1 MKKARL
7 ILGGGSAYG
16 LAHMGVIKAITEQF
30 EISGIVGTSMGA
42 IIGACAAYGIEA
54 PQMLEMAEEIS
65 TIELFNPLNL
75 DFTRSGIFDGKA
87 IHKLFAHW
95 TNKARIEDCDIP
107 FIAVAFDL
115 YRQCSIL
122 IDKGQLADAM
132 RASSSLPYIFAPHEI
147 GDYLLV
153 DGGVAH
159 PLPLAFAEKVPGELT
174 IAVNVLAPIKQRV
187 ESINQSRMGKKEKL
201 SRHDVFVQTL
211 MLNQGLIAVQAATEF
226 KPDIYIDAHLP
237 ELNFYDLRKARDFYE
252 HGYRVGKKSLDS
264 YQEPDFGDKLK
275 DTYSQLRKLL
285 GQTWK

>member
-159 PLPLAFAEKVPGELT
+159 PLPLAFAERVPGEIT

>member
-16 LAHMGVIKAITEQF
+16 LAHMGVIAAITEQF

-159 PLPLAFAEKVPGELT
+159 PLPLAFAERVPGEIT

>member
-1 MKKARL
+1 MKRARL

-16 LAHMGVIKAITEQF
+16 LAHMGVIAAITEQF

-87 IHKLFAHW
+87 IHKLFAQW

-159 PLPLAFAEKVPGELT
+159 PLPLAFAERVPGEIT

-187 ESINQSRMGKKEKL
+187 ESINQSKARKKEKL

-226 KPDIYIDAHLP
+226 KPEIYIDAHLP

>member
-16 LAHMGVIKAITEQF
+16 LAHMGVIAAITEQF

-187 ESINQSRMGKKEKL
+187 ESINQSKARKKEKL

>member
-16 LAHMGVIKAITEQF
+16 LAHMGVIAAITEQF

-237 ELNFYDLRKARDFYE
+237 ELSFYDLRKAKDFYE
-252 HGYRVGKKSLDS
+252 HGYRVGRKSIS
-264 YQEPDFGDKLK
+264 AYPEPDFGDKLK

>member
-1 MKKARL
+1 MKRARL

-16 LAHMGVIKAITEQF
+16 LAHMGVIAAITEQF

>member
-1 MKKARL
+1 MKRARL

-159 PLPLAFAEKVPGELT
+159 PLPLAFAEKVPGEIT

-187 ESINQSRMGKKEKL
+187 ESINQSKARKKEKL

-237 ELNFYDLRKARDFYE
+237 ELNFYDLRKAKDFYE

>member
-1 MKKARL
+1 MKRARL

-16 LAHMGVIKAITEQF
+16 LAHMGVIAAITEQF

-237 ELNFYDLRKARDFYE
+237 ELSFYDLRKAKDFYE